1 MKNSSTRL
9 IPRADELELRARK
22 RRITEIVNSDKYI
35 EQMQEINNELN
46 ATRTNKKVINYR
58 DIKKIFD
65 SREGEDVK
73 Q

>member
-1 MKNSSTRL
+1 MKNSSIRL
-9 IPRADELELRARK
+9 IPSADELELMARK
-22 RRITEIVNSDKYI
+22 KRIAEIVNSDNYI
-35 EQMQEINNELN
+35 EQMQEINDELN

-65 SREGEDVK
+65 SMEGKDGK

>member
-1 MKNSSTRL
+1 MKNSSIRL
-9 IPRADELELRARK
+9 IPSADELELRARK
-22 RRITEIVNSDKYI
+22 KRIAEIVNSDNYI
-35 EQMQEINNELN
+35 EQMQEINDELN

-65 SREGEDVK
+65 SMEGKDGK